1 MLQYCAET
9 CHFLMDLAGKAAF
22 FLLLPLAFGLR
33 PGLCRGLFSQ
43 LSDSLEETLNLTSN
57 PFYID
62 FEMGQLRID
71 AHSHTASVD
80 LIEVKTAFQM

>member
-1 MLQYCAET
+1 MPLLDG
-9 CHFLMDLAGKAAF
+9 FGWKSRF
-22 FLLLPLAFGLR
+22 FLPLPSAFGLR
-33 PGLCRGLFSQ
+33 YGLHGLSSQ
-43 LSDSLEETLNLTSN
+43 LSDSLEKTSTSN

-80 LIEVKTAFQM
+80 FIEVKTAF